1 MRCNVRILM
10 LSHGYPPT
18 VSGVTL
24 VVHKLSRALINQGH
38 VVMVVTASE
47 RGELYRTDNQG
58 VQLVRLR
65 SYTNP
70 FWSEGPIPWTTPKSL
85 NMIIDEF
92 HPDLIH
98 THENAIL
105 SYQLL
110 QLVCEP
116 GLPRVSSCYYLPCY
130 ITHYLNWGK
139 FLKTGIENV
148 IWKYA
153 VYNLNQFDHIFF
165 STLTQQ
171 QDFIQ
176 HGLNPPS
183 TAISNGVDTQRY
195 FPLNGQI
202 DEIEYRYSLPP
213 RPRVLFV
220 GRLMKD
226 KKIDLLV
233 QAMQLVCAERDAH
246 LLVVGRGDEQ
256 SNLEN
261 LAQRLGLK
269 DHIHL
274 LGYVPESDLPAI
286 YRACDLFAITSV
298 CEVQSI
304 PLLQA
309 AASGLP
315 LVAVDAA
322 ALPELVQPGRN
333 GCLVKVDDVQAIG
346 TAILSILQD
355 PILAR
360 EWGQASLKIVQN
372 HSEVETFQAYERS
385 YSQIIQNQRDGNAG
399 VSIQSVSRN

>member
-1 MRCNVRILM
+1 M
-10 LSHGYPPT
+10 LSHGYLPT

-24 VVHKLSRALINQGH
+24 VVQKLSRALVKQGH
-38 VVMVVTASE
+38 VVLVVTASE
-47 RGELYRTDNQG
+47 RGEPYRMNDQSVT
-58 VQLVRLR
+58 LVRLR

-70 FWSEGPIPWTTPKSL
+70 FWSEGPIPWVTPKSL
-85 NMIIDEF
+85 KIIIDEF

-105 SYQLL
+105 SFQLL
-110 QLVCEP
+110 QLVREP
-116 GLPRVSSCYYLPCY
+116 GLPRVSSCYYLPRY
-130 ITHYLNWGK
+130 VTHYLNWGK
-139 FLKTGIENV
+139 FLKKWIENV

-171 QDFIQ
+171 RDFIH
-176 HGLNPPS
+176 HGLSVPS
-183 TAISNGVDTQRY
+183 IAISNGVDKQRY
-195 FPLNGQI
+195 FPLNRQLE
-202 DEIEYRYSLPP
+202 EIEYNYSLPP

-226 KKIDLLV
+226 KKIDLLI

-246 LLVVGRGDEQ
+246 LLVVGQGDEQ

-286 YRACDLFAITSV
+286 YRACDLFAIASV

-309 AASGLP
+309 AATGLP

-322 ALPELVQPGRN
+322 ALPELVQPGVN
-333 GCLVKVDDVQAIG
+333 GCLVKANDMKAIG

-355 PILAR
+355 PVLSR

-385 YSQIIQNQRDGNAG
+385 YSQIIQDQRNGTK
-399 VSIQSVSRN
+399 